1 MSNDELFA
9 RLQQWAATH
18 GLTRDPYVARLL
30 TALERQQD
38 LAYWA
43 TINPF
48 ELLPSPTT
56 SASRYL
62 RWSRQIALWRNVT
75 IFVPLALTWYAIAEA
90 TSAFEEF
97 VQRNA
102 TATANFLEFWQNGY
116 GILPE
121 FWRIGSV
128 ARLDVYIII
137 VIILMSLASGLL
149 HARAQQV
156 DAAESEHFEQ
166 ERIALAL
173 DISRYLHSAR
183 EISTVTLSDDVA
195 EAIQALRQVT
205 KDLANAAEQVSVAHT
220 SHAEVAPKLTA
231 LLDQLTQLVDATQRG
246 VSNTGA
252 AFGDALRTLVTAT
265 SDLQNALQQ
274 DVAAAGAELAS
285 AAHDVRQRALDL
297 QRRLSTL
304 LDPDR

>member
-1 MSNDELFA
+1 MSNDELIA
-9 RLQQWAATH
+9 RLQQWSTAH
-18 GLTRDPYVARLL
+18 GLARDPYVARLI

-43 TINPF
+43 TVNPL

-56 SASRYL
+56 SASKFL

-75 IFVPLALTWYAIAEA
+75 IFIPLALTWYAIAEA

-97 VQRNA
+97 VSRNA

-128 ARLDVYIII
+128 ARFDVYIIL
-137 VIILMSLASGLL
+137 VIIAMSLASGLL
-149 HARAQQV
+149 HSRAQQI
-156 DAAESEHFEQ
+156 DAAESEKFEH

-173 DISRYLHSAR
+173 DISRHLHSAR
-183 EISTVTLSDDVA
+183 EVSTASISDDVA
-195 EAIQALRQVT
+195 EAIHALRQVT
-205 KDLANAAEQVSVAHT
+205 KDLANAAEQVAAAQH
-220 SHAEVAPKLTA
+220 SHADLAPKLTA
-231 LLDQLTQLVDATQRG
+231 MLEQLSQLVHNTQRS
-246 VSNTGA
+246 VSDTGA

-265 SDLQNALQQ
+265 ADLQNALKS
-274 DVAAAGAELAS
+274 DVAAAGAGLTS
-285 AAHDVRQRALDL
+285 AAKDVQQRALDL
-297 QRRLSTL
+297 QRRLSAL